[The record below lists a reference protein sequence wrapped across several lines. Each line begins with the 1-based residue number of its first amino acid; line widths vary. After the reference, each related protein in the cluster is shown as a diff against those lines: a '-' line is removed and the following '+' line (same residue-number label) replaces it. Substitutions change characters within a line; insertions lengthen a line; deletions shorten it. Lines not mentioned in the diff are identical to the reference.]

1 MIASLPP
8 ELEPFRDKLL
18 QTQMP
23 CIKAIS
29 QNERQTTP
37 LESKVGGMPYLL
49 KNAKWPVNR
58 AGEVLYFLA
67 QINFADLPRL
77 DPFPE
82 KGLLQFFIFN
92 DEHYGINFEDGEEQE
107 NFRVVFYPDPVSDTS
122 ALQNKPVLPEADE
135 DLLPHHPDESYPLVF
150 EPGLSYAPTTDYR
163 FGQIFGQ
170 DFFQQFGA
178 REWDVIDA
186 FGKSVNAQSH
196 RVGGYAYFTQDDPR
210 NANDPMIL
218 LFQLDSDERM
228 DLQWGD
234 MGVGNFFIREKDLKA
249 LDFSKVL
256 YNWDNL

>member
-49 KNAKWPVNR
+49 KNAEWPVNR
-58 AGEVLYFLA
+58 TGESLYFLA
-67 QINFADLPRL
+67 QINFADLPRV

-249 LDFSKVL
+249 LDFNKVL